1 MSPDFPQNYKSS
13 RTMSS
18 EALINSSKYSI
29 PKLATDGSNWVT
41 YQARMTVVQAAK
53 GHMPH
58 IRGTARKPPI
68 PPPIERINPHIP
80 PTTTAA
86 KPASPT
92 STLPTAAQP
101 VKDDYSHLTD
111 DQYADLVEKMDTKYC
126 AWETKEADAR
136 ALIYET
142 LGEDLFIEVQGQ
154 PTVKSLW
161 EAVVASCENKS
172 LMYANAIRT
181 RIQNTRCPES
191 GDVQA
196 HLALLLREK
205 QNLAAVGGRLGDAEF
220 TAIITNSMP
229 ESYYARIQSIVD
241 YSCIAGQTIPIE
253 FLIGKLNEEY
263 DRRCINKATENALA
277 AAAAAHGFNAPTG
290 GRSQVECYN
299 CHGRGHIARNCRK
312 KGGGR
317 EGQPWP
323 KPKDDNAS
331 ANAAKTNANAAAEKG
346 FLALGNAVN
355 CALVSAPG
363 QYIDVF
369 DSGASVHISPYRE
382 RFIKFRE
389 LNPARAI
396 TAANGEQFMATG
408 EGDVEI
414 RVPNGTTTQLLT
426 LRDVLYSPA
435 VAFALVSIK
444 RADEG
449 GFTTIF
455 EHGECRIIERAS
467 DLDVARIPL
476 TNGLYQVVSRYV
488 EVTATALSASSTR
501 PGSKKT
507 LEISQADFHRCLAH
521 RSYKAAR
528 NLVLN
533 GHATGVEF
541 TDDAPYDEQCE
552 VCVQTKI
559 TRKAIPATAHP
570 APHDIVV
577 SKYGEKFHSD
587 TWDAKATSLG
597 GNTKTV
603 LFVDDRTRY
612 HHGFPLKS
620 YAETDNAYL
629 ELEASVLTQTGTQ
642 IKWVHSDNGY
652 EFIGLQPH
660 LRERGTHW
668 SGSAPHT
675 PEQNGVAEWGH
686 RIHREGVAAM
696 LLDAQL
702 PKSLW
707 AHAYKHS
714 VYVHNRTGQ
723 DALEGKTPY
732 EARFGIPPDLRHL
745 RPWGVRVWVRQE
757 KFSKLDPKAR
767 SGRFV
772 GFSDNHRDAIHVYWA
787 DKRNIMVVRSYI
799 WEDGSSNNE
808 AAGDSDVPIVS
819 SEGARDIEVDARG
832 ESSDARDNG
841 DARKDTEEGERPRGE
856 EAENEGARDVEGRE
870 NEETGGGIDGG
881 DEGMGGDS
889 GGGIDDAEDGEGEGG
904 EGESETDG
912 EVLEQAPEA
921 APTGRGHRVK
931 RPSAYV
937 RGLQQG
943 EGTIDGRNSRAR
955 KYPRGIAPAEIMGV
969 LAALESP
976 RTPDGELLAGE
987 RFEPTIAQGW
997 GTTAHVLIAQA
1008 AGDPLSGDPKSLRE
1022 AQAAPDWPNWARAIE
1037 VEMENLRAHGTYVLV
1052 VRPPGAH
1059 VIGSTLVFHK
1069 KRDAEG
1075 AVTQYKVR
1083 VVAQGFAQVPGLEF
1097 DQTFTPVAKPSSLKL
1112 MMTLAARFSW
1122 PMIQLDVKS
1131 AYLNGDLDEVI
1142 YMRQPPGT
1150 AAPGEEHLVCLLK
1163 KSLYGLKQAGRA
1175 WYQTYRSAMTGLG
1188 MTRCEADHACFW
1200 QHSGES
1206 LAMVGTI
1213 VDDMLITG
1221 TTDLVERFR
1230 AGIKTRFTVT
1240 DAGEVAW
1247 LLGIEVVRDLQAG
1260 TVRIAQRSA
1269 IDAIVR
1275 AMHLEGAKTVSTPI
1289 AVGAK
1294 LDKTQCP
1301 TTTDA
1306 VADMAGVP
1314 YKEGIGMCMYLA
1326 VTSRPDIAYAVHRLA
1341 KYMSNPGR
1349 PHWEALK
1356 RLVRYL
1362 VGTRDLWLFYGRER
1376 SGLAGFT
1383 DADWGTSDDTRHS
1396 VCGYVF
1402 TFDGGAISWSAKQQ
1416 SVVALSSTEAEYI
1429 GITHAAKEAIWLR
1442 SLLAD
1447 LVHPDFARHAV
1458 RLYSDNK
1465 GAMDLAHNNAFHAR
1479 TKHISIRYHFIREAV
1494 EKGDVEL
1501 GYRRT
1506 EDMPA
1511 DIFTKPVARTR
1522 LEHLRSL
1529 MGLLPL

>member
-1 MSPDFPQNYKSS
+1 MSPDLPQPVKES

-18 EALINSSKYSI
+18 EASINTSKYSL

-41 YQARMTVVQAAK
+41 YRARMTVVQAAK

-58 IRGTARKPPI
+58 IRGTARKPPL
-68 PPPIERINPHIP
+68 PPPIERKNPHIP
-80 PTTTAA
+80 PATTAA

-92 STLPTAAQP
+92 STSPTAAQP
-101 VKDDYSHLTD
+101 AKDAYSHLTD
-111 DQYADLVEKMDTKYC
+111 DEYADLVEKMDTKYC
-126 AWETKEADAR
+126 TWEAKEADAR

-142 LGEDLFIEVQGQ
+142 LGDDLFIEVQAQ
-154 PTVKSLW
+154 PTAKSLW

-181 RIQNTRCPES
+181 RLQNTRCPES
-191 GDVQA
+191 GDVRA

-220 TAIITNSMP
+220 AAIITNSLP
-229 ESYYARIQSIVD
+229 ESYYARIQNIIDFSSI
-241 YSCIAGQTIPIE
+241 SGQTIPIE
-253 FLIGKLNEEY
+253 YLIGKLNEEY

-277 AAAAAHGFNAPTG
+277 AAAAAHGFNAP

-323 KPKDDNAS
+323 KPKDDDAA
-331 ANAAKTNANAAAEKG
+331 ANAARTNANAAAEKG
-346 FLALGNAVN
+346 FLALGNVVTS
-355 CALVSAPG
+355 ALAAAPG
-363 QYIDVF
+363 QYVDVF

-382 RFIKFRE
+382 RFTRFRE

-396 TAANGEQFMATG
+396 TAANGEQFLATG

-414 RVPNGTTTQLLT
+414 RVPNGGTTQLLT

-455 EHGECRIIERAS
+455 EHGECRIVERAS
-467 DLDVARIPL
+467 DLDVARVPL
-476 TNGLYQVVSRYV
+476 TNGLYQVISHYV
-488 EVTATALSASSTR
+488 EVPGAALSASSTR
-501 PGSKKT
+501 PGSKKI

-528 NLVLN
+528 NLILN
-533 GHATGVEF
+533 NHATGVEF
-541 TDDAPYDEQCE
+541 TDNAPYDEQCD

-559 TRKAIPATAHP
+559 TRKAIPTTAHP

-577 SKYGEKFHSD
+577 VKYGEKFHSD
-587 TWDAKATSLG
+587 TWDAKAVSLG

-603 LFVDDRTRY
+603 LFVDDHTRY

-620 YAETDNAYL
+620 YAETDRAYL

-642 IKWVHSDNGY
+642 IKWVHSDNGS
-652 EFIGLQPH
+652 EFIGLQSH
-660 LRERGTHW
+660 MRERGTHW
-668 SGSAPHT
+668 SRSAPHT
-675 PEQNGVAEWGH
+675 PEQNGVAERGH

-723 DALEGKTPY
+723 DALEGRTPY
-732 EARFGIPPDLRHL
+732 EARFGVPPDLRHL
-745 RPWGVRVWVRQE
+745 RPWGTRVWVRQE

-772 GFSDNHRDAIHVYWA
+772 GFSDNHRDAINVYWPE
-787 DKRNIMVVRSYI
+787 KRNITVVRSYI
-799 WEDGSSNNE
+799 WEDGSTNDEDDTAN
-808 AAGDSDVPIVS
+808 VPIVP
-819 SEGARDIEVDARG
+819 SEGARNEEVEVETRTEDMPNAQ
-832 ESSDARDNG
+832 DD
-841 DARKDTEEGERPRGE
+841 KDGQTDGPSAAEERQGGE
-856 EAENEGARDVEGRE
+856 ESESEEARLGGVEHESGR
-870 NEETGGGIDGG
+870 DGG
-881 DEGMGGDS
+881 DVDGGR
-889 GGGIDDAEDGEGEGG
+889 DDEDEGG
-904 EGESETDG
+904 ADG

-921 APTGRGHRVK
+921 APMGRGHRVK
-931 RPSAYV
+931 RPSSYV
-937 RGLQQG
+937 RNLQQG
-943 EGTIDGRNSRAR
+943 EGTVDGRNRQTR
-955 KYPRGIAPAEIMGV
+955 QYPRGMAPAEIMGA

-976 RTPDGELLAGE
+976 SVSEEGPLVGEWV
-987 RFEPTIAQGW
+987 EPSIAQDW
-997 GTTAHVLIAQA
+997 GLAAHVLVAQA
-1008 AGDPLSGDPKSLRE
+1008 AGDPLSGDPRTLRE
-1022 AQAAPDWPNWARAIE
+1022 AQAASDWPDWARAIE
-1037 VEMENLRAHGTYVLV
+1037 IEMENLRAHGTYELV
-1052 VRPPGAH
+1052 EKPPGAH
-1059 VIGSTLVFHK
+1059 VIGSTLVFRR

-1075 AVTQYKVR
+1075 TITQHKVR
-1083 VVAQGFAQVPGLEF
+1083 VVAQGFGQVPGLEF
-1097 DQTFTPVAKPSSLKL
+1097 GETFAPVAKPSSLKL
-1112 MMTLAARFSW
+1112 MITLAARFSW
-1122 PMIQLDVKS
+1122 PMVQLDVKS
-1131 AYLNGDLDEVI
+1131 AYLNGELDEII

-1175 WYQTYRSAMTGLG
+1175 WYQTYRSAMTELG
-1188 MTRCEADHACFW
+1188 MTRSEADHACFW
-1200 QHSGES
+1200 QHDGDS

-1213 VDDMLITG
+1213 VDDMLVTG
-1221 TTDLVERFR
+1221 TSDLVERFR
-1230 AGIKTRFTVT
+1230 SGIKTHFTVT

-1247 LLGIEVVRDLQAG
+1247 LLGIEVVRDLRAG

-1269 IDAIVR
+1269 IDAIAR
-1275 AMHLEGAKTVSTPI
+1275 AMHLEGAKPVSTPI
-1289 AVGAK
+1289 AVGGK

-1301 TTTDA
+1301 TTADTL
-1306 VADMAGVP
+1306 ADMAGIP

-1326 VTSRPDIAYAVHRLA
+1326 VTSRPDIAYSVHRLA

-1362 VGTRDLWLFYGRER
+1362 IGTRDLWLVYGRDR

-1383 DADWGTSDDTRHS
+1383 DADWGTSDDMRHS
-1396 VCGYVF
+1396 VCGYLY

-1416 SVVALSSTEAEYI
+1416 AVVALSSTEAEYI
-1429 GITHAAKEAIWLR
+1429 GITHAAKEAFWLR
-1442 SLLAD
+1442 SLLSD
-1447 LVHPDFARHAV
+1447 LVHPDFAQHAV

-1465 GAMDLAHNNAFHAR
+1465 GAMDLARNNAFHAR

-1494 EKGDVEL
+1494 EQGDIEL

-1511 DIFTKPVARTR
+1511 DIFTKPIARVR